1 MAFYIVL
8 FNKWSGRSA
17 SLFWDIQ
24 CFETSV
30 IILRCSESEMTYC
43 LKTKGLG
50 FALHLS
56 SHNFRIQLADC
67 QFNLALP
74 WDSSTL
80 AKTSEKEDL
89 NLTKTFG
96 LILQKFSPT
105 LTTVHFSTF
114 NFYNSLWKCC
124 TFLLKKTLRNSFHLI
139 MGCNR
144 QHTMSG
150 FS

>member
-1 MAFYIVL
+1 MVL
-8 FNKWSGRSA
+8 AMRITPWRFISFCLINGRKKRQFI
-17 SLFWDIQ
+17 LDIQ

-30 IILRCSESEMTYC
+30 IILRCSEWEMTYC

-96 LILQKFSPT
+96 LILQKISPT

-124 TFLLKKTLRNSFHLI
+124 TFLLKKTAQKLI
-139 MGCNR
+139 PSDYGM
-144 QHTMSG
+144 
-150 FS
+150 